1 MPGSVT
7 GKASWPSGYKDSLG
21 RINPVTGID
30 RLATPAIRKSAA
42 KKPVEPATANGT
54 HGIKSDE
61 GRTDGSGKDATDA
74 DSQVGNDGQVK
85 RSF

>member
-1 MPGSVT
+1 MT

-42 KKPVEPATANGT
+42 KKHAEAATANGA
-54 HGIKSDE
+54 HGIKSEE
-61 GRTDGSGKDATDA
+61 GHADGPGKDATDA
-74 DSQVGNDGQVK
+74 DSQVGND
-85 RSF
+85 SSM